1 MSDFTK
7 TKYSMTAEAKA
18 FFAREDVRAFID
30 AIRAEFPDAQFCDDT
45 YSSTIDPAVRVPG
58 LIVYSAALDRYVSAS
73 IGAMGTVRSWLDP
86 EHVKS
91 CIDRRYWDNAFLSG
105 RAYCDENGEAIG
117 AAGAGERFL
126 VDGPYVHGDGR
137 PVYRATDAAM
147 SVLNGYSAEWV
158 RAELDLGRFLYEC
171 EGIAYAWTG
180 VNEVTDDWRN
190 AMRDGRAHPESAK
203 RWLEREAGEGKVDPI
218 QSLIAGA
225 SRVAAHLGEPI
236 TEMTLGGVKSPGLA
250 TIKPLPKP
258 DPYAAHRENLAAAG
272 IHSEEQIAWMTKSQ
286 PECQVKVAFTADTIP
301 ASREAGGVH
310 PWDADDV
317 EYES

>member
-1 MSDFTK
+1 MTMSDFTK
-7 TKYSMTAEAKA
+7 TKYSMTAETRE
-18 FFAREDVRAFID
+18 FFQREEVLARVVA
-30 AIRAEFPDAQFCDDT
+30 ARAEFP
-45 YSSTIDPAVRVPG
+45 SVRV
-58 LIVYSAALDRYVSAS
+58 ALLHSLGQCVLFLLEDNRYVCSYFENPCADALKALRR
-73 IGAMGTVRSWLDP
+73 GGNQPPADRDYWL
-86 EHVKS
+86 EAL
-91 CIDRRYWDNAFLSG
+91 REG
-105 RAYCDENGEAIG
+105 RALADENGEPITSLEPE
-117 AAGAGERFL
+117 AGERFR
-126 VDGPYVHGDGR
+126 VSGPFVSDGDR
-137 PVYRATDAAM
+137 PVYRATDEAMAAF
-147 SVLNGYSAEWV
+147 AKFPEWIADHV
-158 RAELDLGRFLYEC
+158 AGDL
-171 EGIAYAWTG
+171 IATTG
-180 VNEVTDDWRN
+180 VSDCYVTAGLGFER
-190 AMRDGRAHPESAK
+190 ALADGRAHPESAK